1 MVSLMMTLSYTSRV
15 FRPPAE
21 GDSLILQLAT
31 GCPHNTCRFCG
42 MYKGIPYHEPSIDH
56 MTAYIRDA
64 AKRFPDARRLF
75 LADGDIMSL
84 PFDTLK
90 RVFTTCCESFPRV
103 SRISLYAN
111 GSSLAGKTADQ
122 FRALRALKLAI
133 AYVGLETGD
142 DALLRAVAK
151 HETAEAAIRG
161 VKNLQAAGAKAS
173 VMVLLGLGGK
183 AGSKKHIKTT
193 IDVVNQMRPRLLS
206 ALRLVDVPGLTMHDD
221 YETISEYDSV
231 RELRDLIGGLNL
243 PGTVFTANHVSI
255 PFPVKGRLPKDKD
268 RLITSLSLLMESGQL
283 DPSGPGPVPRYL

>member
-1 MVSLMMTLSYTSRV
+1 MVKFNYNNRV

-21 GDSLILQLAT
+21 GNSLILQLAT

-42 MYKGIPYHEPSIDH
+42 MYKGIPYHEPNVDD

-64 AKRFPDARRLF
+64 ARRFPDERRLF
-75 LADGDIMSL
+75 LADGDIMRL
-84 PFDTLK
+84 PFEKLRT
-90 RVFTTCCESFPRV
+90 VFAACCDSFPRV

-111 GSSLAGKTADQ
+111 GSSLAAKTPDQ
-122 FRALRALKLAI
+122 LRALRALKLAI

-151 HETAEAAIRG
+151 HETADAAVRG
-161 VKNLQAAGAKAS
+161 VRNVQETGAKAS

-183 AGSKKHIKTT
+183 RGSEAHITKT
-193 IDVVNQMRPRLLS
+193 IEALNLMRPRLLS
-206 ALRLVDVPGLTMHDD
+206 ALRLVDVPGLTMHEG

-231 RELRDLIGGLNL
+231 RELRDLIAGLNL

-268 RLITSLSLLMESGQL
+268 QLVTSLNLLLGTGKL
-283 DPSGPGPVPRYL
+283 DTRGPGPLPRYL